1 MKELY
6 MTTREFADL
15 VVKSLEDQAYFKPTD
30 VCHPEDLSSAFNM
43 MSSTIATALSWGTSR
58 IRNLGIPYEGGAEKV
73 VY

>member
-43 MSSTIATALSWGTSR
+43 MSSTIGTALSWGNSR
-58 IRNLGIPYEGGAEKV
+58 IRNLGISYEGGVREDV
-73 VY
+73 S

>member
-30 VCHPEDLSSAFNM
+30 VCHPEDLSSAFIM
-43 MSSTIATALSWGTSR
+43 MSSTIGTTLSWGVSRVRNAPTSYVR
-58 IRNLGIPYEGGAEKV
+58 DGN